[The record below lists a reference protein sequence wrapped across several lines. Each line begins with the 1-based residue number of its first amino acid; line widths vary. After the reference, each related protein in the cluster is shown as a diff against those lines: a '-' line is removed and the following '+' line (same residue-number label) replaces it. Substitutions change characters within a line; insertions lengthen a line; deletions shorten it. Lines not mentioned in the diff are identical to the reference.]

1 MTANRLTRLVQISIL
16 GALGFLLM
24 YTLELR
30 VPLFPEFIKYDPGD
44 VPALIA
50 TYFLG
55 PAAGASVQGIKVVLF
70 WISGKST
77 AGWVGVLAN
86 LIVGLGMVLG
96 PGLAYRMVLRQGIQ
110 HWAWSVLSIL
120 VGTALMSA
128 VLLPILALVIYP
140 FWGMQGAAAWTAAIT
155 ISTPF
160 NLFKGLVSSS
170 ISMLLYRRLQPYLS
184 LRTNRDAA

>member
-1 MTANRLTRLVQISIL
+1 MTANRLSRLVQISVL

-50 TYFLG
+50 TYILG
-55 PAAGASVQGIKVVLF
+55 PAAGAGVQGIKVALF

-86 LIVGLGMVLG
+86 LIVGLAMVLG
-96 PGLAYRMVLRQGIQ
+96 PGLAHRLVLRRGGY
-110 HWAWSVLSIL
+110 HWAWSLLAAV
-120 VGTALMSA
+120 VGTVVMSVVLM
-128 VLLPILALVIYP
+128 PFLAIVIYP
-140 FWGMQGAAAWTAAIT
+140 LWGMQGAAAWTAAIT

-160 NLFKGLVSSS
+160 NLFKGLLSPV
-170 ISMLLYRRLQPYLS
+170 ISLLLYRRLEPYLS
-184 LRTNRDAA
+184 HRPRRDAA